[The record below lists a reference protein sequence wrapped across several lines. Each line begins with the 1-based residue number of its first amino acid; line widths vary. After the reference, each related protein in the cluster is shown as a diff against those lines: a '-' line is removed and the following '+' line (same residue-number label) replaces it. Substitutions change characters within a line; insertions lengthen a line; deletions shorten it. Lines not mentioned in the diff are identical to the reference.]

1 MPSPGAPRLEG
12 LGHLADEDRYIER
25 GLGDPGFL
33 PLRPA
38 HSAMLSL
45 SLANPPLR
53 LSPPPWG
60 SPDP

>member
-1 MPSPGAPRLEG
+1 MPSPGAPRPEG
-12 LGHLADEDRYIER
+12 DGRLADEDEYIEW

-45 SLANPPLR
+45 SLANPPLN